1 MGQRRRRV
9 LVSVAVV
16 ALGLA
21 AAAAVLLSTRATLPG
36 PASAIP
42 TVTERP
48 ITRPPP
54 TPGAVPSKD
63 PFGKVDDGL
72 QQLVDAR
79 ATWQTPTSLAVGRS
93 HRIGLVIGDSGRLRT
108 QIDQLVE
115 KAVPRD
121 AGPVKIGPTVR
132 VTLWADADD
141 ALVRPSEAVDRST
154 GSQVAMLWTWFVR
167 PLHPTR
173 GMFFIAHVEVPSDGY
188 TFSTDIPLTVPV
200 DRTVGYTLHQVFT
213 HWATWSAIVVA
224 AATAARWLWR
234 RRRTRPAEATPM
246 DGVTNDRAPVAG
258 PTTQRPGPS
267 RTASDDAPG
276 GSQDG
281 PGPD

>member
-1 MGQRRRRV
+1 MGQRGRRV
-9 LVSVAVV
+9 LVPVAVV

-21 AAAAVLLSTRATLPG
+21 AGGVLLSTRAVVPG
-36 PASAIP
+36 PGGAAP

-48 ITRPPP
+48 VSRPPP
-54 TPGAVPSKD
+54 TPGAVPSRD
-63 PFGKVDDGL
+63 PFGQVDDGL
-72 QQLVDAR
+72 QRLVDAR
-79 ATWQTPTSLAVGRS
+79 ATWQTPISLAVGRS
-93 HRIGLVIGDSGRLRT
+93 HRIGLAIGDPGRLRT

-115 KAVPRD
+115 RAVPRD
-121 AGPVKIGPTVR
+121 AGPVRIGPTVR

-167 PLHPTR
+167 PLHPAR

-188 TFSTDIPLTVPV
+188 TFGTDIPLTLPV
-200 DRTVGYTLHQVFT
+200 HRTIGYTLHQVFS

-234 RRRTRPAEATPM
+234 RRTRPGGATP
-246 DGVTNDRAPVAG
+246 GVVTGDRASVAG
-258 PTTQRPGPS
+258 PAARRPDPS
-267 RTASDDAPG
+267 PRRVRRRT
-276 GSQDG
+276 G
-281 PGPD
+281 PG